1 MLVPSIFRSN
11 KNELEPF
18 GFDFFDPDFFE
29 SGLPSPFQSFTDFDK
44 KLRGNNEGGLMATDI
59 TETDEGYELEIN
71 IPGFKKEE
79 ITLELKDGYL
89 MVSAHKEVSNK
100 EVSNKEETKGKLIR
114 QERYISGVRRF
125 VVSDNITEEDI
136 KAKFENGV
144 LTLNIPKKEEK
155 PEEPKHVIAI
165 EG

>member
-1 MLVPSIFRSN
+1 MLVPSILRSN
-11 KNELEPF
+11 KNELAPFDFDFLEP
-18 GFDFFDPDFFE
+18 DFFDA
-29 SGLPSPFQSFTDFDK
+29 GLLSPLRSFTDFDK
-44 KLRGNNEGGLMATDI
+44 NECGLMATDI

-89 MVSAHKEVSNK
+89 MVSAHKEVSN
-100 EVSNKEETKGKLIR
+100 NEETKGKLIR

>member
-100 EVSNKEETKGKLIR
+100 EETKGKLIR

>member
-29 SGLPSPFQSFTDFDK
+29 SGLPSPFESFTDFDK
-44 KLRGNNEGGLMATDI
+44 KLNRNNEGGLMATDI

-100 EVSNKEETKGKLIR
+100 EETKGKLIR

-125 VVSDNITEEDI
+125 VVRDNITEEDI

-144 LTLNIPKKEEK
+144 LKLNIPKKEEK

>member
-29 SGLPSPFQSFTDFDK
+29 SGLPSPFESFTDFDK
-44 KLRGNNEGGLMATDI
+44 KLNRNNEGGLMATDI

-89 MVSAHKEVSNK
+89 MVSAHKEVSN
-100 EVSNKEETKGKLIR
+100 NEETKGKLIR

-125 VVSDNITEEDI
+125 VVRDNITEEDI

-144 LTLNIPKKEEK
+144 LKLNIPKKEEK

>member
-1 MLVPSIFRSN
+1 MLVPSILRSN

-18 GFDFFDPDFFE
+18 GFDFFGPDFFE
-29 SGLPSPFQSFTDFDK
+29 SGLPSPFESFTDFDK
-44 KLRGNNEGGLMATDI
+44 KLSGDNKGGLMATDI

-100 EVSNKEETKGKLIR
+100 EETKGKLIR

-125 VVSDNITEEDI
+125 VVSDNITEGDI

-144 LTLNIPKKEEK
+144 LKLNIPKREEK

>member
-44 KLRGNNEGGLMATDI
+44 KLSGNNEGGLMATDI

-100 EVSNKEETKGKLIR
+100 EETKGKLIR

-125 VVSDNITEEDI
+125 VVRDNITEEDI